1 MTRFATL
8 RWLAAILVL
17 VLSGACS
24 GGDIET
30 RAESATP
37 RSSARLLPTT
47 AAAAEFLALLVPAER
62 IVALPEQADDF
73 SSMDFRRDG
82 FEKLPRFARYV
93 AEPLIALRPDLIVT
107 HAWQAA
113 ETTHVLRQS
122 GIDVLVLDSASSY
135 DDVRAT
141 IAKLGERLGVAE
153 RARQVSS
160 ELDER
165 IARVRV
171 GAAARASWRALVY
184 SNDGSGGWT
193 AGANTTVHA
202 LLTMVGVRNAAAED
216 GLEGHVALDFERVV
230 ALAPDVFVVSK
241 PGLGDGDIATIGILE
256 SAGALANLPAIRE
269 RRVAV
274 ISSALLTADSPT
286 LVDAA
291 EVLAREIDRLR
302 DRR

>member
-1 MTRFATL
+1 MARFATL
-8 RWLAAILVL
+8 RSLAAALAL
-17 VLSGACS
+17 LLLWACS
-24 GGDIET
+24 GGDVEP

-62 IVALPEQADDF
+62 IVALPEQVDDF

-93 AEPLIALRPDLIVT
+93 AEPLIALRPDLVIT

-122 GIDVLVLDSASSY
+122 GLDVLVLDSASSY

-141 IAKLGERLGVAE
+141 IAKLGERLGVVE

-202 LLTMVGVRNAAAED
+202 LLTMVGVRNAAAEA

-230 ALAPDVFVVSK
+230 ALAPDVFVVSR
-241 PGLGDGDIATIGILE
+241 PGRGDGDIATIGVLE

-291 EVLAREIDRLR
+291 ELLAREIDRLR
-302 DRR
+302 